1 MVLLVHHTLSP
12 FSRKIRVIMA
22 EKKMLFVLREEKPWN
37 ISKDI
42 LKLNPAGDLPIF
54 IFDGKIIAGNYAIS
68 EYLEE
73 KFSDPKLFSSD
84 LLRRAEERRL
94 CDWFDN
100 KFYKEVYQNIV
111 SEKVFKRFRDGLP
124 PDSRRLKAG
133 LNNLKFH
140 LEYIDWLAERNN
152 YLAGQEF
159 SMADAAAAAHLSV
172 LDYLGD
178 IDWEAF
184 KNAKLWYSKIKSRA
198 SFQDILKD
206 TIKGIYPSKH
216 YKNLDF

>member
-12 FSRKIRVIMA
+12 QSRKIRILMA
-22 EKKMLFVLREEKPWN
+22 EKKMLFVLREEEPWN

-42 LKLNPAGDLPIF
+42 LKLNPSGELPIF
-54 IFDGKIIAGNYAIS
+54 IFDGRIISGNYAVT

-73 KFSDPKLFSSD
+73 KFTDTPLLNGD
-84 LLRRAEERRL
+84 LLQRAEIRRL

-111 SEKVFKRFRDGLP
+111 VEKVFKRFRDGLA
-124 PDSRRLKAG
+124 PDSKRLKAG
-133 LNNLKFH
+133 INNLTYH
-140 LEYIDWLAERNN
+140 MEYIDWLTERRN
-152 YLAGQEF
+152 YLAGKTF
-159 SMADAAAAAHLSV
+159 SLADVTAAAHLSL

-178 IDWEAF
+178 VDWDNY

-198 SFQDILKD
+198 SFQEILKD
-206 TIKGIYPSKH
+206 TIRGIKPSKN
-216 YKNLDF
+216 YQNLDF